1 MGIDK
6 SEIKVLTAN
15 AIGADLEDLK
25 EAAEKTELRQEGGK
39 AALLQAG
46 QVVATLTP
54 TYMKMLED
62 GEIDLVA
69 LREPLGLETFIKRL
83 IGRAIGAID
92 NLHEQAKIA
101 HASSAGM
108 VAAYTKAMGVPKR
121 VADEELVKARALLA
135 AIRQAEEGGDNDID
149 LTEGPRPRGRVAGT
163 HPGNPLAD
171 RRAADKPPP
180 KKAVTKKKTP
190 VLRPK
195 KKAVGK

>member
-39 AALLQAG
+39 AALMQAG
-46 QVVATLTP
+46 KAVATLTP

-62 GEIDLVA
+62 GEIDLMA

-83 IGRAIGAID
+83 VGRAVGAID

-108 VAAYTKAMGVPKR
+108 ASAYTKAMGVPKR
-121 VADEELVKARALLA
+121 IADEELAKARSLLA
-135 AIRQAEEGGDNDID
+135 AIREAEEGGGDID
-149 LTEGPRPRGRVAGT
+149 LTDGPRPRGRAAGR
-163 HPGNPLAD
+163 HPGNPLAE
-171 RRAADKPPP
+171 RRAADKPPV
-180 KKAVTKKKTP
+180 KEKAATKKKATK
-190 VLRPK
+190 RRAK
-195 KKAVGK
+195 KKAVAE